1 MGYGMGSQTQIVD
14 TRPYKRQAASYQTST
29 IPQQQ
34 SSETSQ
40 ADGLSSFQPLNY
52 MATAPGD
59 GIKQFESA
67 GYVGRG
73 CGVGMGMNLDKGNVE
88 TVPGA
93 ALIEIPQLST
103 MQKVVLAVV
112 IAAMGYMAY
121 TMLMKK
127 PATANLEI
135 VPRGAALSVP
145 VEGSTTPALAQ
156 MISNASMSGAGIN
169 SVFS

>member
-1 MGYGMGSQTQIVD
+1 
-14 TRPYKRQAASYQTST
+14 
-29 IPQQQ
+29 
-34 SSETSQ
+34 
-40 ADGLSSFQPLNY
+40 
-52 MATAPGD
+52 
-59 GIKQFESA
+59 
-67 GYVGRG
+67 
-73 CGVGMGMNLDKGNVE
+73 MNLDKGNVE

-156 MISNASMSGAGIN
+156 MISNAAAGGAGIN

>member
-1 MGYGMGSQTQIVD
+1 MSGNGQMHLVD
-14 TRPYKRQAASYQTST
+14 LKPGQQYQLS
-29 IPQQQ
+29 QQQ
-34 SSETSQ
+34 SSDTSQ
-40 ADGLSSFQPLNY
+40 MDGLSSFQVPSWIS
-52 MATAPGD
+52 TAPGD

-73 CGVGMGMNLDKGNVE
+73 CGVGVGMNLDKGNVE

-93 ALIEIPQLST
+93 ALIEGFTLPQLST

-135 VPRGAALSVP
+135 VPTLSVP

>member
-1 MGYGMGSQTQIVD
+1 MSGNGPQMELVD
-14 TRPYKRQAASYQTST
+14 LKPGQQYQLS
-29 IPQQQ
+29 QQQ
-34 SSETSQ
+34 SSDTSQ
-40 ADGLSSFQPLNY
+40 MDGLSSFQVPSWIS
-52 MATAPGD
+52 TAPGD

-93 ALIEIPQLST
+93 ALIEGLTLPQLST

-135 VPRGAALSVP
+135 VPTLSVP

>member
-1 MGYGMGSQTQIVD
+1 MGYGNDPQMELVD
-14 TRPYKRQAASYQTST
+14 LKPGQQYQLS
-29 IPQQQ
+29 QQQ
-34 SSETSQ
+34 SSDTSQ
-40 ADGLSSFQPLNY
+40 TDGLSTFQLPNWIS
-52 MATAPGD
+52 TAPGD

-88 TVPGA
+88 SVPGA
-93 ALIEIPQLST
+93 ALAEGLPKLSK
-103 MQKVVLAVV
+103 MQMVVVAVV

-135 VPRGAALSVP
+135 VPRGIGMSVP
-145 VEGSTTPALAQ
+145 VEGATTPALAT
-156 MISNASMSGAGIN
+156 MISNAAAGGAGIN

>member
-1 MGYGMGSQTQIVD
+1 MSGNGQMHLVD
-14 TRPYKRQAASYQTST
+14 LKPGQQYQLS
-29 IPQQQ
+29 QQQ
-34 SSETSQ
+34 SSDTSQ
-40 ADGLSSFQPLNY
+40 TDGLSTFQVPNWIS
-52 MATAPGD
+52 TAPGD

-93 ALIEIPQLST
+93 ALIEGLTLPQLST

>member
-1 MGYGMGSQTQIVD
+1 MAYENGQMQLVD
-14 TRPYKRQAASYQTST
+14 LKPGQQYQLS
-29 IPQQQ
+29 QQQ

-40 ADGLSSFQPLNY
+40 SDGLSSFQDPTY
-52 MATAPGD
+52 WPTAPGGD
-59 GIKQFESA
+59 TPRFESA

-93 ALIEIPQLST
+93 ALMEMPKLSK
-103 MQKVVLAVV
+103 MQMVVLAVV

-127 PATANLEI
+127 PATANVEMI
-135 VPRGAALSVP
+135 PKGVGMSVP

-156 MISNASMSGAGIN
+156 MISNAAAGGAGIN

>member
-1 MGYGMGSQTQIVD
+1 MGYENQIQLVD
-14 TRPYKRQAASYQTST
+14 LKPGQQYQLS
-29 IPQQQ
+29 QQQ
-34 SSETSQ
+34 SSDTSQ
-40 ADGLSSFQPLNY
+40 TDGLSTFQLPNWIS
-52 MATAPGD
+52 TAPGD

-88 TVPGA
+88 SVPGA
-93 ALIEIPQLST
+93 ALIELPKLSK
-103 MQKVVLAVV
+103 MQMVVVAVV

-127 PATANLEI
+127 PATANVEM
-135 VPRGAALSVP
+135 VPRGIGMSVP
-145 VEGSTTPALAQ
+145 VEGATTPALAT
-156 MISNASMSGAGIN
+156 MISNAAAGGAGIN

>member
-1 MGYGMGSQTQIVD
+1 MSGNGPQMELVD
-14 TRPYKRQAASYQTST
+14 LKPGQQYQLS
-29 IPQQQ
+29 QQQ
-34 SSETSQ
+34 SSDTSQ
-40 ADGLSSFQPLNY
+40 MDGLSSFQVPSWIS
-52 MATAPGD
+52 TAPGD

-93 ALIEIPQLST
+93 ALIEGWTLPQLST